1 MATFKITKKVDAPI
15 EKVFEKF
22 SDFARAAH
30 HVEGIVKVEMLTE
43 PPVNVGTRFKE
54 TRVMFGR
61 EATEEM
67 RVTEFEPNRKYTVT
81 ADSCGAKFESTFRFT
96 PVGSGTQ
103 VEMEMLLTPVSL
115 FAKLMA
121 PLGNRMMGRVMK
133 KAMECDMDQIKSA
146 CEQLIQS

>member
-1 MATFKITKKVDAPI
+1 MATIKITKKVDAPI
-15 EKVFEKF
+15 KKVFEKF
-22 SDFARAAH
+22 SDFAHAAD
-30 HVEGIVKVEMLTE
+30 HVEEIIKVEMLTE
-43 PPVNVGTRFKE
+43 PPVKVGTRFKE

-81 ADSCGAKFESTFRFT
+81 ADSCGARFESTFSFM

-103 VEMEMLLTPVSL
+103 VEMELSSTPVSF

-121 PLGNRMMGRVMK
+121 PLGTLMMGRAMK
-133 KAMECDMDQIKSA
+133 KAIEGDIDQIKSA
-146 CEQLIQS
+146 CEQLVQS